1 MSVTVGSTFPEDV
14 SFMYIPY
21 TPEKAGLN
29 ACGLPVKYNASKEF
43 KDKKVV
49 VVAVPGAFTPTC
61 SEKHIPTFIEE
72 KAALKAKG
80 VDHVIV
86 IAYNDPFVMS
96 AWGKSNDVTDDFIL
110 FMSDIDTK
118 FSKQV
123 GWTMGERTGR
133 YALVVDHGKVVYA
146 QEAVQ
151 GGVEG
156 SDAASVLAKL

>member
-1 MSVTVGSTFPEDV
+1 MVGLGEEGGKEKTRTKLPNAKHV
-14 SFMYIPY
+14 SPH
-21 TPEKAGLN
+21 TT
-29 ACGLPVKYNASKEF
+29 EF

-96 AWGKSNDVTDDFIL
+96 AWGKSNDVTDDFIVSCENPL
-110 FMSDIDTK
+110 CSR
-118 FSKQV
+118 
-123 GWTMGERTGR
+123 ERE
-133 YALVVDHGKVVYA
+133 K
-146 QEAVQ
+146 
-151 GGVEG
+151 
-156 SDAASVLAKL
+156 